1 MTWPMEEVHRF
12 EAYHHALVHGPVR
25 KIAHYQKAMS
35 WIADFFD
42 NSIRFL
48 EHFDLDSQ
56 KENHCEEGAIILR
69 DLMIYQKK
77 HSLGRSEV
85 EMINYDRDFVHVFF
99 SADENRWIFEQYGT
113 VREFMREKGLRFWV
127 TTDVERAA
135 VTIQVMASAMAETG
149 LTLLELESRQ
159 RAREAEQRVAGQRV
173 VGQRETRVERSD
185 SCVLM

>member
-1 MTWPMEEVHRF
+1 
-12 EAYHHALVHGPVR
+12 
-25 KIAHYQKAMS
+25 
-35 WIADFFD
+35 
-42 NSIRFL
+42 
-48 EHFDLDSQ
+48 
-56 KENHCEEGAIILR
+56 
-69 DLMIYQKK
+69 
-77 HSLGRSEV
+77 
-85 EMINYDRDFVHVFF
+85 MINYDRDFVHVFF